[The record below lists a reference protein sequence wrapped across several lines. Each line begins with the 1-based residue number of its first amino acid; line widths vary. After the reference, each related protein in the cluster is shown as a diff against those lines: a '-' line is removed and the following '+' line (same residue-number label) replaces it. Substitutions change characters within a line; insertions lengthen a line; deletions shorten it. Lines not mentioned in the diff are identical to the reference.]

1 MKFSESWLL
10 EWVNPMLNSEQLGE
24 QITMAGLEVEE
35 ITPVAAD
42 FNHVL
47 VGLVVDCQP
56 HPDADKLRVTKIDVG
71 AEKLLDIVCGAAN
84 CRLGIKVAI
93 AMIGAVL
100 PGDFKIK
107 AAKLR
112 GQPSEGMLCSWREL
126 GIAIDSDGIIELPQ
140 EAEVGQSL
148 REYLKLDDNSIEI
161 SVTPNRAD
169 CLSIQGIARDV
180 AVMTASPW
188 QQLTIPAIAAQHA
201 EHLPIQVQSPDACP
215 RYLGRMLTDV
225 DATVATPLWMQEK
238 LRRSGIR
245 SVDVV
250 VDVTN
255 FVMLELGQP
264 MHAFDADTLQQG
276 LIIRQAKSGE
286 SLTLLDGNSINLTE
300 DVLIIADDEK
310 PLALAG
316 IFGGQNSGVSRTT
329 RRVQLEAAFFA
340 PAAIAGR
347 ARRYGLHTDSSHRF
361 ERGVD
366 STLPKVAI
374 ERATQLLMALCGAK
388 PGPIQDVTQPS
399 SLPVPASIH
408 LRREKLD
415 NLIGHAIESDTV
427 KAILQGIGCDVSQ
440 MDGEWRAVTP
450 AWRFDLTIE
459 EDLIEEIARVYGYN
473 RIPNMPVRANL
484 TMPKHREAELPLN
497 QVRHLLACRGFQEAI
512 TYSFVDPEL
521 QQRLHPERAGLVLN
535 SPISNEMSV
544 MRLSLWSGLL
554 AAVRY
559 NQNRQ
564 QNRVRLFESGLR
576 FSPDESAPLGV
587 RQEQMLA
594 AVISGARYEE
604 HWDREKSSVDF
615 YDLKGDLEAILD
627 LTGQLMHI
635 EFRKTKHHA
644 LHPGQSAEIWLDNIL
659 IGYIGVLHPQLESDL
674 DLHGRTVI
682 FEVTWS
688 KIAERKLPQAHAI
701 SRFPA
706 NRRDIAVVVANDLP
720 AQDIINECWKVGG
733 NQLVGVNL
741 FDVYCGKGV
750 AEGCKSLAI
759 SLTLQDTSRTLEEE
773 EIAATVNR
781 CVMALQERYQA
792 TLRD

>member
-1 MKFSESWLL
+1 MKISERWLR
-10 EWVNPMLNSEQLGE
+10 EWVNPTLNSEQLGE
-24 QITMAGLEVEE
+24 QITMAGLEVDG
-35 ITPVAAD
+35 ITAVAAA
-42 FNHVL
+42 FSHVV
-47 VGLVVDCQP
+47 VGEVADCQP
-56 HPDADKLRVTKIDVG
+56 HPNAEKLRVTKIDIG
-71 AEKLLDIVCGAAN
+71 SDRLLDIVCGATN
-84 CRLGIKVAI
+84 CRQGIKIAVAL
-93 AMIGAVL
+93 IGAEL
-100 PGDFKIK
+100 PGDIKIK

-126 GIAIDSDGIIELPQ
+126 GIAIESEGIIELPL
-140 EAEVGQSL
+140 EAKVGQCL
-148 REYLKLDDNSIEI
+148 REYLNLDDTTFEI

-180 AVMTASPW
+180 AVITATEWTP
-188 QQLTIPAIAAQHA
+188 LAIPTITPQHQEKLAIRVLAP
-201 EHLPIQVQSPDACP
+201 EACP
-215 RYLGRMLTDV
+215 RYLGRLLTEV
-225 DATVATPLWMQEK
+225 DSTVATPLWMQEK

-245 SVDVV
+245 SVDVI

-255 FVMLELGQP
+255 LVMLELGQP
-264 MHAFDADTLQQG
+264 MHAFDADTLTQG
-276 LIIRQAKSGE
+276 VVIRHAKAGE
-286 SLTLLDGNSINLTE
+286 RLTLLDGNQINLTE
-300 DVLIIADDEK
+300 DVLIVADTEK

-316 IFGGQNSGVSRTT
+316 IFGGQHSGVSRTT
-329 RRVQLEAAFFA
+329 RRVQLEAAFFT

-366 STLPKVAI
+366 FTLPLMAV
-374 ERATQLLMALCGAK
+374 ERATQLLVALCGAK
-388 PGPIQDVTQPS
+388 PGPIEEVTQAS
-399 SLPVPASIH
+399 ALPAVTKIH

-415 NLIGHAIESDTV
+415 NLIGYHIETDRVT
-427 KAILQGIGCDVSQ
+427 AILQGLGCEVSQ
-440 MDGEWRAVTP
+440 AADSWCASSP
-450 AWRFDLTIE
+450 AWRFDLSIE

-473 RIPNMPVRANL
+473 RLPASPVSANL
-484 TMPKHREAELPLN
+484 AMPTHCEAQLPLIR
-497 QVRHLLACRGFQEAI
+497 VRNLLADRGFQEAI

-521 QQRLHPERAGLVLN
+521 QQRLHPETGLVLS
-535 SPISNEMSV
+535 SPISKEMSV

-564 QNRVRLFESGLR
+564 QHRVRLFESGLC
-576 FSPDESAPLGV
+576 FIPDESQPLGI

-594 AVISGARYEE
+594 AVVSGTRYDEG
-604 HWDREKSSVDF
+604 WCLEKSSVDF

-627 LTGQLMHI
+627 LTGQLMHF
-635 EFRKTKHHA
+635 EFRKASHPA

-659 IGYIGVLHPQLESDL
+659 IGYIGVLHPQLESAL

-682 FEVTWS
+682 FEVIWS
-688 KIAERKLPQAHAI
+688 KIERRTLPRAHEI

-706 NRRDIAVVVANDLP
+706 NRRDIAVVVTNDLS
-720 AQDIINECWKVGG
+720 ARDIINECWKVGG

-750 AEGCKSLAI
+750 NEGYKSLAI

>member
-1 MKFSESWLL
+1 MKFSESWLR
-10 EWVNPMLNSEQLGE
+10 EWVNPALDSEQLGE
-24 QITMAGLEVEE
+24 QITMAGLEVEG
-35 ITPVAAD
+35 ITPVAGA
-42 FNHVL
+42 FSQV
-47 VGLVVDCQP
+47 VIGEVVDCQP
-56 HPDADKLRVTKIDVG
+56 HPDADKLQVTKINVG
-71 AEKLLDIVCGAAN
+71 ADKLLEIVCGAAN
-84 CRLGIKVAI
+84 CRQGIKVAV

-100 PGDFKIK
+100 PGDLKIK

-112 GQPSEGMLCSWREL
+112 GQPSEGMICSWREL
-126 GIAIDSDGIIELPQ
+126 GIAIDADGIIELPI
-140 EAEVGQSL
+140 EAEIGQSL
-148 REYLKLDDNSIEI
+148 REYLNLDDSCIEI

-169 CLSIQGIARDV
+169 CLSIQGIARDL
-180 AVMTASPW
+180 AVMTGSDWKQPNFPAIPQQHD
-188 QQLTIPAIAAQHA
+188 QQLS
-201 EHLPIQVQSPDACP
+201 IQVLAPDACP
-215 RYLGRMLTDV
+215 RYLGRLLTEV
-225 DATVATPLWMQEK
+225 DATVTTPLWMQEK

-264 MHAFDADTLQQG
+264 MHAFDADTLKQGLVIRHAQQG
-276 LIIRQAKSGE
+276 E
-286 SLTLLDGNSINLTE
+286 TLTLLNGKQVNLTE
-300 DVLIIADDEK
+300 DVLIIADGEK
-310 PLALAG
+310 PVALAG
-316 IFGGQNSGVSRTT
+316 IFGGQHTGVSRTT
-329 RRVQLEAAFFA
+329 CRVQLEAAFFA
-340 PAAIAGR
+340 PAAMTGR

-366 STLPKVAI
+366 FTLPLIAM
-374 ERATQLLMALCGAK
+374 ERATQLLMTLCGAK
-388 PGPIQDVTQPS
+388 PGPVHDVTQG
-399 SLPVPASIH
+399 SLLPEIAEIH
-408 LRREKLD
+408 LRRTKLD
-415 NLIGHAIESDTV
+415 DLIGHFIDSDKV
-427 KAILQGIGCDVSQ
+427 SAILQGLGC
-440 MDGEWRAVTP
+440 EVTLAADSWLARTP
-450 AWRFDLTIE
+450 PWRFDLAIE

-473 RIPNMPVRANL
+473 QLPNVPLRANL
-484 TMPKHREAELPLN
+484 EITRHSETELPLN
-497 QVRHLLACRGFQEAI
+497 RVRTLLADRGFQEAI

-521 QQRLHPERAGLVLN
+521 QQRLHPEIEALVLS

-554 AAVRY
+554 SAVRY

-576 FSPDESAPLGV
+576 FIPDESAPLGIK
-587 RQEQMLA
+587 QETVLG
-594 AVISGARYEE
+594 AVISGNRYEE
-604 HWDREKSSVDF
+604 HWDLEKNSVDF
-615 YDLKGDLEAILD
+615 YDLKGDLEVILD

-635 EFRKTKHHA
+635 DFRKAQHKA

-659 IGYIGVLHPQLESDL
+659 IGYIGVLHPQLESAL
-674 DLHGRTVI
+674 GLHGRTVI
-682 FEVTWS
+682 FEVIWS
-688 KIAERKLPQAHAI
+688 KIEQRKLPSSREI

-706 NRRDIAVVVANDLP
+706 NRRDIAVVVAKDLP
-720 AQDIINECWKVGG
+720 AQDVINECWKVGG

-759 SLTLQDTSRTLEEE
+759 SLTLQDTFRTLEEE